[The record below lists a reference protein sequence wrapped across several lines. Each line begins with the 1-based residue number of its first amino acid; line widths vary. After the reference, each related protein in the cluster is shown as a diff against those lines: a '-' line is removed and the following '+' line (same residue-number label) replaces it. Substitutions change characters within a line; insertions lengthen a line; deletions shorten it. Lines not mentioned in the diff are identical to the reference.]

1 MEESEMKRIA
11 GNLLLEAEFTLK
23 DICDKGFDS
32 PRWFKFIFWGFLPLA
47 LVSLWKAVLSFQY
60 ITPSVVVLICTVL
73 LSSIGYEALLVIY
86 LLDRKY
92 KFLPKRP
99 PNIN

>member
-23 DICDKGFDS
+23 EGFDS
-32 PRWFKFIFWGFLPLA
+32 PLWFKLIFLGFSPLV
-47 LVSLWKAVLSFQY
+47 LVSLWKVVLSFQY
-60 ITPSVVVLICTVL
+60 ITPSVIVLICIVL
-73 LSSIGYEALLVIY
+73 LISIGYEAVLVAY

-99 PNIN
+99 SNIN